1 MMVESLCQNGMFD
14 QSIGLFNS
22 ARRSGTAAIS
32 DSSVLIF
39 FRSLIKFNYVEG
51 FLVSFKEICQLL
63 KVLPGYLYLKKY
75 GCNFKKWNRNSS
87 QFPSEIKMIDWGLLC
102 SVVPCNMSSIE
113 ANIWKDLMDNVKY
126 LIFLSS

>member
-1 MMVESLCQNGMFD
+1 MMVFMKYYVFWELKYGNAEILDFICDNQLQCNFASKFGPIYGMMVESLCQNVMVD

-22 ARRSGTAAIS
+22 AMRSGTAAIS

-75 GCNFKKWNRNSS
+75 GCNFKK
-87 QFPSEIKMIDWGLLC
+87 
-102 SVVPCNMSSIE
+102 
-113 ANIWKDLMDNVKY
+113 
-126 LIFLSS
+126 